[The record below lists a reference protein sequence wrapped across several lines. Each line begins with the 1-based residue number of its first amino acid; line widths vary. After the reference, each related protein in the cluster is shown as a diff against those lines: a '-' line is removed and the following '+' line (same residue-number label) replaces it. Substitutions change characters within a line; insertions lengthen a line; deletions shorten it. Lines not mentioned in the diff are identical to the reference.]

1 MYNSWGSQNAWL
13 RQITN
18 LNYLYIGEEVATKN
32 NLKNFD
38 WVWLESFSSKIKV
51 QCKIMKGVNKNTVWT
66 WNAIGKRKGAWNL
79 NPNAPEANKGFLLN
93 HLISDVLPKNKDEKP
108 WISNSDPITGQAAW
122 YDLKVKL
129 YKCNKNEIDGNIY
142 PDFDIIKNKARNNSN
157 LNVYGNQFR
166 KEYGE
171 NSISEIQ
178 EFIGNSR
185 NIK

>member
-1 MYNSWGSQNAWL
+1 M
-13 RQITN
+13 
-18 LNYLYIGEEVATKN
+18 
-32 NLKNFD
+32 
-38 WVWLESFSSKIKV
+38 
-51 QCKIMKGVNKNTVWT
+51 
-66 WNAIGKRKGAWNL
+66 
-79 NPNAPEANKGFLLN
+79 
-93 HLISDVLPKNKDEKP
+93 
-108 WISNSDPITGQAAW
+108 SNSDPITGQAAW

-142 PDFDIIKNKARNNSN
+142 PDFDTIKNKARNNSN